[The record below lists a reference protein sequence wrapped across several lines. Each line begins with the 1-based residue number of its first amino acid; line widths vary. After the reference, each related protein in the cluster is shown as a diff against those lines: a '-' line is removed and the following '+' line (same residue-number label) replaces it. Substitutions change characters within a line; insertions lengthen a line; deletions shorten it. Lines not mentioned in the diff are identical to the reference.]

1 MPAETNH
8 FHDYV
13 CFTAASGKECKIIM
27 NKIWYFF
34 ITGFI
39 MTIMSVPL
47 IQTVKA
53 DQPVGTQV
61 KSLSQ
66 QTIETTV

>member
-1 MPAETNH
+1 
-8 FHDYV
+8 
-13 CFTAASGKECKIIM
+13 M
-27 NKIWYFF
+27 NKIGYFF

-61 KSLSQ
+61 ISLSQ
-66 QTIETTV
+66 QTIETTE

>member
-1 MPAETNH
+1 
-8 FHDYV
+8 
-13 CFTAASGKECKIIM
+13 
-27 NKIWYFF
+27 
-34 ITGFI
+34 

-47 IQTVKA
+47 IPVKA

-61 KSLSQ
+61 ISLSQ